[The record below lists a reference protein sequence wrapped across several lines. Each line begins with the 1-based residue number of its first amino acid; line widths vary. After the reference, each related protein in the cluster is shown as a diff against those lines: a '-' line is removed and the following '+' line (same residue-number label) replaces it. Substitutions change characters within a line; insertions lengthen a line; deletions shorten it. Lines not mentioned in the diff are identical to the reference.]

1 MFNNYILKIP
11 KSDYKMYMYRLTCHV
26 SIVLNGTTSYM
37 IFFKNGFTTT
47 NGSVIKI
54 LGNCISE
61 NLILTGTT
69 TLSAFK
75 KKVDIT

>member
-1 MFNNYILKIP
+1 MFNNYILTIP
-11 KSDYKMYMYRLTCHV
+11 KSDYKMYMYRPTCCI

-37 IFFKNGFTTT
+37 SFKKQT

-54 LGNCISE
+54 LDNCFSE
-61 NLILTGTT
+61 NLILIGTT

-75 KKVDIT
+75 KGGCNLMLG